1 MTRVHAFRRCGSSS
15 ESPCT
20 FLVHLFLSVVHQT
33 SPNYPWLWGEIRLN
47 EIKPGSCVK
56 WTFIP
61 REFKLKPRVSLQRWK
76 CRCQSSLTQRWRFR
90 GVNLKVVRRTSVSG
104 TRNFSFDTPRIPGW
118 NITALFHFHHHAYDL
133 LFSCLWGSHDKLLLH
148 STNYLCHKLISG
160 GTFVKN
166 KLMAK

>member
-1 MTRVHAFRRCGSSS
+1 MRFQLWESLHLSCSSVSVSSASNITELSLTLGGRFALMKSNQVHVWNK
-15 ESPCT
+15 
-20 FLVHLFLSVVHQT
+20 L
-33 SPNYPWLWGEIRLN
+33 
-47 EIKPGSCVK
+47 
-56 WTFIP
+56 FIP
-61 REFKLKPRVSLQRWK
+61 REFKLKPRVSLPRWK

-90 GVNLKVVRRTSVSG
+90 GINLKVVRRNSVSG

-148 STNYLCHKLISG
+148 STNYLCHKFISG